1 MKISLKLA
9 PAIKARWQRRDG
21 PLGDGV
27 RSVAHASGAEVAA
40 AAQAA
45 EAQWK
50 QSVKWEFKK
59 ANAKLKVTVQ
69 RRRCRMQQD
78 P

>member
-1 MKISLKLA
+1 MHAHLPAACVPISLKKGKFQVKISLKLV

-27 RSVAHASGAEVAA
+27 RSVAHASGAEAAA

-45 EAQWK
+45 EAQYK
-50 QSVKWEFKK
+50 QSVK
-59 ANAKLKVTVQ
+59 
-69 RRRCRMQQD
+69 
-78 P
+78 